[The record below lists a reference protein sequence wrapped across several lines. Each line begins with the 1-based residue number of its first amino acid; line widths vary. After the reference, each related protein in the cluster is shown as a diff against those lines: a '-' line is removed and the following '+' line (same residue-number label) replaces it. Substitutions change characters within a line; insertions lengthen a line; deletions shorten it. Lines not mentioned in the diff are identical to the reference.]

1 MRRSEPNTSVHS
13 SKGRLVVTRVAEAV
27 AQVVAVCHEQFRS
40 DPCPEAFEEAELRVR
55 ETMNALACELLGAV
69 IEKRDDGAS
78 RIERDGQSWFRVAA
92 TPRTIMTSLGPLTYR
107 RARYRTSTA
116 PAHGGL
122 PGAVTAAIYSTVL
135 ARPSRSGPTR
145 FRYAGESQ
153 SLSRRRAR
161 ADAEEGVPARFR
173 IHAIPETDMHD
184 PERDIRDIP
193 LSQLELSPDNVR
205 KTPADDSAFTE
216 LKASIAAHGLL
227 ENLIAHAMGLG
238 ADGIGRYA
246 VIAGGRRLAAMQ
258 ALAAE
263 GTLDED
269 HPVPCRMIGDIV
281 TAEEVSLAEN
291 SVRAAMHPADQVEA
305 FRRLAD
311 AGSTAAA
318 IAARFGV
325 SERTVEKRLRLGN
338 AAPVLLE
345 AYRAG
350 EIDLDTLMAFA
361 VTTNQA
367 RQSAVWET
375 VSQQG
380 YRPGA
385 WQIKRLLTEDRVPAT
400 SAIVRFVGIEA
411 YEATGG
417 KIDRDLFAEED
428 ERGIWFDDP
437 DLLNKLAIDS
447 LQVAARE
454 LETRWKWAEA
464 RLDVD
469 WSATAAF
476 GRVRPQ
482 PAEPTDGEKAEI
494 ERLRTRNDELANMD
508 DDGWTEELVEE
519 ADANETR
526 LDEIEATIEARAVYR
541 REDIAI
547 AGCIATVGND
557 GELKLIQGLVRPED
571 MPARE
576 SNDANMAGQDDTGDG
591 ESASSS
597 IEAPTLAAP
606 LASLGDAE
614 AEARKEAGV
623 GIGLADDLRAIRTAI
638 VKSQL
643 ACDFEAAFDLLL
655 FQLARGVFASGYHD
669 DALDIRATET
679 PDRPAMRVNDD
690 AFGTINV
697 GEKHL
702 EIDRATQ
709 KLDWTGLS
717 DTEAFAELR
726 ALPERDKRTLFASCV
741 ARTLKGQLA
750 FEPKARPEVEATV
763 ARLDID
769 FAAAVR
775 GNRDQLWTADLLW
788 SRLRKDRILAVAR
801 ETLGE
806 TWAQAEAKHKKA
818 DIAKAMQDAFAHGG
832 DVPAGVTAEGR
843 AAAIAW
849 TPPGFRAFDT
859 GAVDDSALADDEGT
873 TAPEPQPS
881 KIDTP
886 LENALEHSSVD
897 PSGADGEARQD
908 DATEADALPGD
919 DPEPTPVEATRPINV
934 SVPGIVESIDAPAVA
949 ERRAAA
955 IASAMN
961 ADATLPVAASA
972 PEVAGPPAAD
982 AGGHDVS
989 VEREQV
995 LAPPRGNGHDNGA
1008 ELLEIPAFLRR
1019 G

>member
-1 MRRSEPNTSVHS
+1 
-13 SKGRLVVTRVAEAV
+13 
-27 AQVVAVCHEQFRS
+27 
-40 DPCPEAFEEAELRVR
+40 
-55 ETMNALACELLGAV
+55 
-69 IEKRDDGAS
+69 
-78 RIERDGQSWFRVAA
+78 
-92 TPRTIMTSLGPLTYR
+92 
-107 RARYRTSTA
+107 
-116 PAHGGL
+116 
-122 PGAVTAAIYSTVL
+122 
-135 ARPSRSGPTR
+135 
-145 FRYAGESQ
+145 
-153 SLSRRRAR
+153 
-161 ADAEEGVPARFR
+161 
-173 IHAIPETDMHD
+173 MHD

-193 LSQLELSPDNVR
+193 LSQLDLSPDNVR
-205 KTPADDSAFTE
+205 KTPADASAFTE

-227 ENLIAHAMGLG
+227 ENLIARSMEPG
-238 ADGIGRYA
+238 ADGPGRYA

-263 GTLDED
+263 GALDED
-269 HPVPCRMIGDIV
+269 HPVPCRMIGSIV
-281 TAEEVSLAEN
+281 AAEEVSLAEN
-291 SVRAAMHPADQVEA
+291 TVRAAMHPADQIEA
-305 FRRLAD
+305 FCRLAD

-361 VTTNQA
+361 VTTDQA

-385 WQIKRLLTEDRVPAT
+385 WQIKRLLTEDRVSAT
-400 SAIVRFVGIEA
+400 CAIARFVGIEA

-437 DLLNKLAIDS
+437 DLLNNLAIDS

-454 LETRWKWAEA
+454 LVTRWKWAEA

-519 ADANETR
+519 AESNETR
-526 LDEIEATIEARAVYR
+526 LDEIEAMIEARAVYR

-655 FQLARGVFASGYHD
+655 FQLARSVFANGYHD

-690 AFGTINV
+690 AFGTVNV

-702 EIDRATQ
+702 EIDRAAQ
-709 KLDWTGLS
+709 KLDWSGLPDS
-717 DTEAFAELR
+717 EAFAELR
-726 ALPERDKRTLFASCV
+726 ALPEQDKRTLFASCV

-763 ARLDID
+763 AQLDID
-769 FAAAVR
+769 FASAVR

-788 SRLRKDRILAVAR
+788 SRLRKDRILAIAR

-806 TWAQAEAKHKKA
+806 TWAQTEAKQKKA
-818 DIAKAMQDAFAHGG
+818 EIAKAMQDAFAHGD

-859 GAVDDSALADDEGT
+859 GTVDDSGAADDPGT
-873 TAPEPQPS
+873 TASEPQPS

-886 LENALEHSSVD
+886 LENTLEDDGDDADGGAD
-897 PSGADGEARQD
+897 PSGADSDTSQSGEPGAG
-908 DATEADALPGD
+908 ALPD
-919 DPEPTPVEATRPINV
+919 NDPEPTPVEATRRPMNV
-934 SVPGIVESIDAPAVA
+934 SVPCIVESNDAPAVA
-949 ERRAAA
+949 ERRATALA
-955 IASAMN
+955 LAMN
-961 ADATLPVAASA
+961 VDATVPVAASA

-982 AGGHDVS
+982 TGDHDVS

-995 LAPPRGNGHDNGA
+995 LAPPRGNGRDNKA

>member
-1 MRRSEPNTSVHS
+1 
-13 SKGRLVVTRVAEAV
+13 
-27 AQVVAVCHEQFRS
+27 
-40 DPCPEAFEEAELRVR
+40 
-55 ETMNALACELLGAV
+55 
-69 IEKRDDGAS
+69 
-78 RIERDGQSWFRVAA
+78 
-92 TPRTIMTSLGPLTYR
+92 
-107 RARYRTSTA
+107 
-116 PAHGGL
+116 
-122 PGAVTAAIYSTVL
+122 
-135 ARPSRSGPTR
+135 
-145 FRYAGESQ
+145 
-153 SLSRRRAR
+153 
-161 ADAEEGVPARFR
+161 
-173 IHAIPETDMHD
+173 MHD

-205 KTPADDSAFTE
+205 KTPADASAFTE

-227 ENLIAHAMGLG
+227 ENLIARAMEPGP
-238 ADGIGRYA
+238 DGPTRYA

-263 GTLDED
+263 GALGED
-269 HPVPCRMIGDIV
+269 HPVPCRMIGAIV
-281 TAEEVSLAEN
+281 AAEEVSLAEN

-350 EIDLDTLMAFA
+350 EIDLETLMAFA
-361 VTTNQA
+361 VTTDQA

-375 VSQQG
+375 VGQQG

-385 WQIKRLLTEDRVPAT
+385 WQIKRLLTEDRVSAT
-400 SAIVRFVGIEA
+400 SAIARFVGIEA
-411 YEATGG
+411 YEAAGG
-417 KIDRDLFAEED
+417 RIDRDLFAEED

-508 DDGWTEELVEE
+508 DEDWTEELVEE
-519 ADANETR
+519 ADANETPAR
-526 LDEIEATIEARAVYR
+526 RDRGHDRGPRGLPARGYRHRRVHRHCRQRRRTQTDPGPGQARGHARARSRRSGRGRTRRYR
-541 REDIAI
+541 GRGEHHLRHRCANGRGSPRFSRRCGGRG
-547 AGCIATVGND
+547 AQGSGRRHRPRRRLCGPSARPSSRASSPATSRRPSICCCSSSPGACSPAATMTTRSTS
-557 GELKLIQGLVRPED
+557 GQPRPRTVRPCGSTT
-571 MPARE
+571 ML
-576 SNDANMAGQDDTGDG
+576 
-591 ESASSS
+591 SA
-597 IEAPTLAAP
+597 
-606 LASLGDAE
+606 
-614 AEARKEAGV
+614 
-623 GIGLADDLRAIRTAI
+623 
-638 VKSQL
+638 
-643 ACDFEAAFDLLL
+643 
-655 FQLARGVFASGYHD
+655 
-669 DALDIRATET
+669 
-679 PDRPAMRVNDD
+679 
-690 AFGTINV
+690 TINV

-702 EIDRATQ
+702 EIDRAAQ

-763 ARLDID
+763 ARLGID

-775 GNRDQLWTADLLW
+775 GNRDQVWTADLLW
-788 SRLRKDRILAVAR
+788 SRLRKDRILAIAR

-806 TWAQAEAKHKKA
+806 TWAQAEAKQKKA
-818 DIAKAMQDAFAHGG
+818 EIAKAMQDAFAHGDG
-832 DVPAGVTAEGR
+832 VPAGITAEGR

-859 GAVDDSALADDEGT
+859 GADDDSALADDEGT

-881 KIDTP
+881 KIDMP
-886 LENALEHSSVD
+886 SVDALEHNSDD

-908 DATEADALPGD
+908 DATEPGSGPACAGSGPERDASSRVPMYCQASSPMPQSPLKMSCGISSSPDAMARIARTSSALAARSIQARALSTVASRGEPPRRSQLTKDGLPLTSRPNSEGLA
-919 DPEPTPVEATRPINV
+919 PVTARKASTSRRKPGPMGSSPMKASSRSAVSRRGERP
-934 SVPGIVESIDAPAVA
+934 
-949 ERRAAA
+949 RRKTVTKDG
-955 IASAMN
+955 SPN
-961 ADATLPVAASA
+961 AASPKRVRLMPRCWMKA
-972 PEVAGPPAAD
+972 SMACRSDVRKPAMT
-982 AGGHDVS
+982 
-989 VEREQV
+989 
-995 LAPPRGNGHDNGA
+995 GNVCGTSGLDNM
-1008 ELLEIPAFLRR
+1008 F
-1019 G
+1019 

>member
-1 MRRSEPNTSVHS
+1 
-13 SKGRLVVTRVAEAV
+13 
-27 AQVVAVCHEQFRS
+27 
-40 DPCPEAFEEAELRVR
+40 
-55 ETMNALACELLGAV
+55 
-69 IEKRDDGAS
+69 
-78 RIERDGQSWFRVAA
+78 
-92 TPRTIMTSLGPLTYR
+92 
-107 RARYRTSTA
+107 
-116 PAHGGL
+116 
-122 PGAVTAAIYSTVL
+122 
-135 ARPSRSGPTR
+135 
-145 FRYAGESQ
+145 
-153 SLSRRRAR
+153 
-161 ADAEEGVPARFR
+161 
-173 IHAIPETDMHD
+173 MHD

-193 LSQLELSPDNVR
+193 LSQLELSPCNVR
-205 KTPADDSAFTE
+205 KTPADASAFTE

-227 ENLIAHAMGLG
+227 ENLIARAMEPGT
-238 ADGIGRYA
+238 DCVVRYA
-246 VIAGGRRLAAMQ
+246 VIAGGRRLAVMQ

-263 GTLDED
+263 GALDED
-269 HPVPCRMIGDIV
+269 HPVPCRMIGSIV
-281 TAEEVSLAEN
+281 AAEEVSLAEN

-361 VTTNQA
+361 VTTDHA
-367 RQSAVWET
+367 RQNAVWAA

-385 WQIKRLLTEDRVPAT
+385 WQIKRLLTEDRVSAT
-400 SAIVRFVGIEA
+400 SAVARFVGIEA
-411 YEATGG
+411 YEAAAGG
-417 KIDRDLFAEED
+417 RIDRDLFAEED

-437 DLLNKLAIDS
+437 ELLNKLAMDS

-469 WSATAAF
+469 WSATASF

-526 LDEIEATIEARAVYR
+526 LDEIGAAIDARAVYR

-576 SNDANMAGQDDTGDG
+576 PNDANMAGQDDTGDG
-591 ESASSS
+591 ESARSS

-606 LASLGDAE
+606 LASPGDAE

-643 ACDFEAAFDLLL
+643 ASDFDAAFDLLL
-655 FQLARGVFASGYHD
+655 FQLARGVFTNGYHD
-669 DALDIRATET
+669 DALDIRAAET

-702 EIDRATQ
+702 ELDRAGQ

-717 DTEAFAELR
+717 DDEAFAELR
-726 ALPERDKRTLFASCV
+726 ALPERDKRALFASCV

-775 GNRDQLWTADLLW
+775 GNNDQVWTADLLW
-788 SRLRKDRILAVAR
+788 SRLRKDRILAIAR
-801 ETLGE
+801 GTLGE
-806 TWAQAEAKHKKA
+806 TWMQAETKQKKA
-818 DIAKAMQDAFAHGG
+818 DIAKAMQDAFAHGDG
-832 DVPAGVTAEGR
+832 VPAGITAEGR

-859 GAVDDSALADDEGT
+859 GTVDDSGAADDPGT
-873 TAPEPQPS
+873 TAPEPQPTVA
-881 KIDTP
+881 DTP
-886 LENALEHSSVD
+886 LGGTPEDDGDNVNGGPD
-897 PSGADGEARQD
+897 PSGVDADTPQAGAPED
-908 DATEADALPGD
+908 GTLPDNDA
-919 DPEPTPVEATRPINV
+919 DPVPVEAPRPMNARV
-934 SVPGIVESIDAPAVA
+934 HSVVESIDAPAVA

-955 IASAMN
+955 LASNVN
-961 ADATLPVAASA
+961 ANATL
-972 PEVAGPPAAD
+972 
-982 AGGHDVS
+982 S
-989 VEREQV
+989 VEREQI
-995 LAPPRGNGHDNGA
+995 LAPPRGNGHDNKA

>member
-1 MRRSEPNTSVHS
+1 
-13 SKGRLVVTRVAEAV
+13 
-27 AQVVAVCHEQFRS
+27 
-40 DPCPEAFEEAELRVR
+40 
-55 ETMNALACELLGAV
+55 
-69 IEKRDDGAS
+69 
-78 RIERDGQSWFRVAA
+78 
-92 TPRTIMTSLGPLTYR
+92 
-107 RARYRTSTA
+107 
-116 PAHGGL
+116 
-122 PGAVTAAIYSTVL
+122 
-135 ARPSRSGPTR
+135 
-145 FRYAGESQ
+145 
-153 SLSRRRAR
+153 
-161 ADAEEGVPARFR
+161 
-173 IHAIPETDMHD
+173 MHD
-184 PERDIRDIP
+184 PERDISDIP
-193 LSQLELSPDNVR
+193 LSQLELSPGNVR
-205 KTPADDSAFTE
+205 KTPADASAFTE

-227 ENLIAHAMGLG
+227 ENLIACAIEPGTDYV
-238 ADGIGRYA
+238 ARYG

-263 GTLDED
+263 GALKED
-269 HPVPCRMIGDIV
+269 HPVPCHMIDGIV
-281 TAEEVSLAEN
+281 AAEEVSLAEN

-311 AGSTAAA
+311 TGSTAAA

-345 AYRAG
+345 AYRAD

-361 VTTNQA
+361 VTTDQA
-367 RQSAVWET
+367 RQNAVWET

-385 WQIKRLLTEDRVPAT
+385 WQIKRLLTEDRVSAT
-400 SAIVRFVGIEA
+400 SAIARFVGIEA
-411 YEATGG
+411 YEAAGG
-417 KIDRDLFAEED
+417 RIDRDLFAEED
-428 ERGIWFDDP
+428 ERGIWLDDP
-437 DLLNKLAIDS
+437 ELLNKLAMDS
-447 LQVAARE
+447 LQAAARE

-494 ERLRTRNDELANMD
+494 ECLRTRNDELANMD
-508 DDGWTEELVEE
+508 DDGWTEELIEE
-519 ADANETR
+519 AEGNEER
-526 LDEIEATIEARAVYR
+526 LDEIEATIEARAIYR

-547 AGCIATVGND
+547 AGCIATVGNG

-576 SNDANMAGQDDTGDG
+576 AGEAGAAGHDDTGDEENTISG
-591 ESASSS
+591 
-597 IEAPTLAAP
+597 IDAPTFVAP
-606 LASLGDAE
+606 LASPGDAE

-655 FQLARGVFASGYHD
+655 FQLARSVFTSGYHD
-669 DALDIRATET
+669 HALDIRATET

-690 AFGTINV
+690 AFGDINV

-702 EIDRATQ
+702 EIDRAAQ
-709 KLDWTGLS
+709 KLDWTVLS
-717 DTEAFAELR
+717 DTAAFAELR
-726 ALPERDKRTLFASCV
+726 ALPEQDKRTLFASCV

-775 GNRDQLWTADLLW
+775 GNRDQVWTADLLW
-788 SRLRKDRILAVAR
+788 SRLRKDRILAIAR

-806 TWAQAEAKHKKA
+806 TWAQAEAKQKKA
-818 DIAKAMQDAFAHGG
+818 DIAKAMRDAFAHGD

-843 AAAIAW
+843 ASAIAW

-859 GAVDDSALADDEGT
+859 GAVADEDAASDEGT
-873 TAPEPQPS
+873 AAPDPQPAAA
-881 KIDTP
+881 DTP
-886 LENALEHSSVD
+886 LGNAPED
-897 PSGADGEARQD
+897 GGADQSGV
-908 DATEADALPGD
+908 DADTPQAGDPQAGALPD
-919 DPEPTPVEATRPINV
+919 NNADPAPVEAQQLMNT
-934 SVPGIVESIDAPAVA
+934 SVYSVVESIDAPAVA

-955 IASAMN
+955 LASAMN
-961 ADATLPVAASA
+961 SDATPPVTASA
-972 PEVAGPPAAD
+972 PEAAD
-982 AGGHDVS
+982 HDVS

-995 LAPPRGNGHDNGA
+995 LAPQRGNGHDNKA

>member
-1 MRRSEPNTSVHS
+1 
-13 SKGRLVVTRVAEAV
+13 
-27 AQVVAVCHEQFRS
+27 
-40 DPCPEAFEEAELRVR
+40 
-55 ETMNALACELLGAV
+55 
-69 IEKRDDGAS
+69 
-78 RIERDGQSWFRVAA
+78 
-92 TPRTIMTSLGPLTYR
+92 
-107 RARYRTSTA
+107 
-116 PAHGGL
+116 
-122 PGAVTAAIYSTVL
+122 
-135 ARPSRSGPTR
+135 
-145 FRYAGESQ
+145 
-153 SLSRRRAR
+153 
-161 ADAEEGVPARFR
+161 
-173 IHAIPETDMHD
+173 
-184 PERDIRDIP
+184 
-193 LSQLELSPDNVR
+193 
-205 KTPADDSAFTE
+205 
-216 LKASIAAHGLL
+216 
-227 ENLIAHAMGLG
+227 
-238 ADGIGRYA
+238 
-246 VIAGGRRLAAMQ
+246 MQ

-263 GTLDED
+263 GTLEED
-269 HPVPCRMIGDIV
+269 HPVACRMIGSIV
-281 TAEEVSLAEN
+281 AAEEVSLAEN

-361 VTTNQA
+361 VTTDHA
-367 RQSAVWET
+367 RQNAVWET

-385 WQIKRLLTEDRVPAT
+385 WQIKRLLTEDRVSAT
-400 SAIVRFVGIEA
+400 SAIARFVGIEA
-411 YEATGG
+411 YEAAGG

-437 DLLNKLAIDS
+437 DLLNKLAMDN
-447 LQVAARE
+447 LQAAARE

-464 RLDVD
+464 RLDMD

-482 PAEPTDGEKAEI
+482 PAEPTDGERAEI
-494 ERLRTRNDELANMD
+494 KRLRTRNDELANMD
-508 DDGWTEELVEE
+508 NEDWTEELVEE

-526 LDEIEATIEARAVYR
+526 LHEIEATIEACAVYR

-571 MPARE
+571 MPVRE
-576 SNDANMAGQDDTGDG
+576 AGDAGAAGHDDTGDG
-591 ESASSS
+591 ENTISG
-597 IEAPTLAAP
+597 IEAPTLTAP
-606 LASLGDAE
+606 LASPGDAE
-614 AEARKEAGV
+614 SEARKEAGV

-655 FQLARGVFASGYHD
+655 FQLARDVFTNGYHD
-669 DALDIRATET
+669 DALDIRVVET

-690 AFGTINV
+690 AFGTVNV

-702 EIDRATQ
+702 EIDRAAQ

-717 DTEAFAELR
+717 NDEAFAELR
-726 ALPERDKRTLFASCV
+726 ALPEQDKRTLFASCV

-750 FEPKARPEVEATV
+750 FEPKARAEVEATV

-775 GNRDQLWTADLLW
+775 GNRDQVWTADLLW
-788 SRLRKDRILAVAR
+788 SRLRKDRILAIAR
-801 ETLGE
+801 GTLGE
-806 TWAQAEAKHKKA
+806 AWAQAEAKQKKA
-818 DIAKAMQDAFAHGG
+818 DIAKAMEDAFAHGDG
-832 DVPAGVTAEGR
+832 IPAGVTADGR

-849 TPPGFRAFDT
+849 TPPGFRAFDIGT
-859 GAVDDSALADDEGT
+859 VDDEGAASDEGT
-873 TAPEPQPS
+873 TAPEPQPTAA
-881 KIDTP
+881 DAP
-886 LENALEHSSVD
+886 LGDAPED
-897 PSGADGEARQD
+897 DGD
-908 DATEADALPGD
+908 DADSDTSQSG
-919 DPEPTPVEATRPINV
+919 DPEAGAPADNVADPAPAEAQQPMNAGVQPV
-934 SVPGIVESIDAPAVA
+934 VESIDAPAVA
-949 ERRAAA
+949 DRRAAA
-955 IASAMN
+955 LASAVN
-961 ADATLPVAASA
+961 ADATPPVAASA
-972 PEVAGPPAAD
+972 QKAAGAGDLD
-982 AGGHDVS
+982 AMRITIAGAGSNVS
-989 VEREQV
+989 VEPEQV
-995 LAPPRGNGHDNGA
+995 MAPPRGNGQDNKA

>member
-1 MRRSEPNTSVHS
+1 M
-13 SKGRLVVTRVAEAV
+13 
-27 AQVVAVCHEQFRS
+27 
-40 DPCPEAFEEAELRVR
+40 
-55 ETMNALACELLGAV
+55 
-69 IEKRDDGAS
+69 
-78 RIERDGQSWFRVAA
+78 
-92 TPRTIMTSLGPLTYR
+92 
-107 RARYRTSTA
+107 RTSATDA
-116 PAHGGL
+116 KSVPTWLQGK
-122 PGAVTAAIYSTVL
+122 PTVN
-135 ARPSRSGPTR
+135 PTNPE
-145 FRYAGESQ
+145 GEFAMQQTQPTSPLDSVCPHKSE

-161 ADAEEGVPARFR
+161 ADAEEGVSARFR

-205 KTPADDSAFTE
+205 KTPADASAFTE

-227 ENLIAHAMGLG
+227 ENLIARAMEPDTDCG
-238 ADGIGRYA
+238 ARYA

-263 GTLDED
+263 GALDKD
-269 HPVPCRMIGDIV
+269 HPVPCRMIGSIV
-281 TAEEVSLAEN
+281 AAEEVSLAEN

-350 EIDLDTLMAFA
+350 DIDLETLMAFA
-361 VTTNQA
+361 VTTDHA
-367 RQSAVWET
+367 RQTAVWEA

-400 SAIVRFVGIEA
+400 SGIARFVGIEA
-411 YEATGG
+411 YEAAGG
-417 KIDRDLFAEED
+417 RIDRDLFAEED

-437 DLLNKLAIDS
+437 DLLNKLAMDS

-469 WSATAAF
+469 WNTTASF

-482 PAEPTDGEKAEI
+482 PAEPTDEEKAEI
-494 ERLRTRNDELANMD
+494 ERLQTRNGELANMD

-547 AGCIATVGND
+547 AGCIATIGND

-576 SNDANMAGQDDTGDG
+576 AGDADMAGQDETGDG
-591 ESASSS
+591 ESPSSG
-597 IEAPTLAAP
+597 IDAPTLVAP
-606 LASLGDAE
+606 LASPGDAE

-643 ACDFEAAFDLLL
+643 ACDFDAAFDLLL
-655 FQLARGVFASGYHD
+655 FQLARSVFTSGYHD
-669 DALDIRATET
+669 DALDIRAAET

-702 EIDRATQ
+702 EIDRAAQ
-709 KLDWTGLS
+709 KLDWTGLP
-717 DTEAFAELR
+717 DAEAFAELR
-726 ALPERDKRTLFASCV
+726 ALPERNKKVLFASCV

-775 GNRDQLWTADLLW
+775 GNRDQVWTADLLW
-788 SRLRKDRILAVAR
+788 SRLRKDRILAIAR

-806 TWAQAEAKHKKA
+806 TWVQAEAKQKKA
-818 DIAKAMQDAFAHGG
+818 DIAKAMQDAFAHGDG
-832 DVPAGVTAEGR
+832 IPAGVTAEGR

-859 GAVDDSALADDEGT
+859 GTVDDEGEADDEGT
-873 TAPEPQPS
+873 AAPDPQPAAADTPRGNAPEDDGPDTSGVEAETPQ
-881 KIDTP
+881 
-886 LENALEHSSVD
+886 A
-897 PSGADGEARQD
+897 G
-908 DATEADALPGD
+908 
-919 DPEPTPVEATRPINV
+919 DPETSAPADNVAEPVPVEAPQRMNAG
-934 SVPGIVESIDAPAVA
+934 VPSLVESIDALAVA

-955 IASAMN
+955 LASAKN
-961 ADATLPVAASA
+961 SDAAPTPESA
-972 PEVAGPPAAD
+972 QEAIDPSAGDAGPAD
-982 AGGHDVS
+982 HDAVRITIAAGGHDVS

-995 LAPPRGNGHDNGA
+995 LAPPRGNGHDNKA

>member
-1 MRRSEPNTSVHS
+1 
-13 SKGRLVVTRVAEAV
+13 
-27 AQVVAVCHEQFRS
+27 
-40 DPCPEAFEEAELRVR
+40 
-55 ETMNALACELLGAV
+55 
-69 IEKRDDGAS
+69 
-78 RIERDGQSWFRVAA
+78 
-92 TPRTIMTSLGPLTYR
+92 
-107 RARYRTSTA
+107 
-116 PAHGGL
+116 
-122 PGAVTAAIYSTVL
+122 
-135 ARPSRSGPTR
+135 
-145 FRYAGESQ
+145 
-153 SLSRRRAR
+153 
-161 ADAEEGVPARFR
+161 
-173 IHAIPETDMHD
+173 MHD
-184 PERDIRDIP
+184 PERDISDIP
-193 LSQLELSPDNVR
+193 LSRLELSPDNAR

-227 ENLIAHAMGLG
+227 ENLIARSMGPG
-238 ADGIGRYA
+238 ADGPGRYA

-263 GTLDED
+263 GALEED

-281 TAEEVSLAEN
+281 AAEEVSLAEN

-350 EIDLDTLMAFA
+350 EIDLNTLMAFA
-361 VTTNQA
+361 VTTDQA
-367 RQSAVWET
+367 RQNAVWAA

-385 WQIKRLLTEDRVPAT
+385 WQIKRLLTEDRIPAT
-400 SAIVRFVGIEA
+400 SAIVRFVGLEA
-411 YEATGG
+411 YEAAGG
-417 KIDRDLFAEED
+417 QIDRDLFAEED

-437 DLLNKLAIDS
+437 DLLNKLAMDS
-447 LQVAARE
+447 LQVAAKE
-454 LETRWKWAEA
+454 LKTRWKWAEA

-482 PAEPTDGEKAEI
+482 PAEPTDGETAEI

-519 ADANETR
+519 AEGNEER
-526 LDEIEATIEARAVYR
+526 LDEIEATIEARAIYR

-547 AGCIATVGND
+547 AGCIATIGND

-576 SNDANMAGQDDTGDG
+576 SGDADAAGHDDTGDG
-591 ESASSS
+591 EYTSSG
-597 IEAPTLAAP
+597 IDAPTFVAP
-606 LASLGDAE
+606 LASSGDAE

-655 FQLARGVFASGYHD
+655 FQLARSVFTSGYHD
-669 DALDIRATET
+669 DALDIRAAET

-690 AFGTINV
+690 AFGTVNV

-702 EIDRATQ
+702 EIDRAAQ

-717 DTEAFAELR
+717 DDEAFAELR
-726 ALPERDKRTLFASCV
+726 ALPEQDKRTLFASCV

-775 GNRDQLWTADLLW
+775 GNRDQVWTADLLW

-806 TWAQAEAKHKKA
+806 TWAQAEAKQKKA
-818 DIAKAMQDAFAHGG
+818 EIAKAMQDAFAHGD

-859 GAVDDSALADDEGT
+859 GAADDEGVASDEGT
-873 TAPEPQPS
+873 TAPEPQPAVA
-881 KIDTP
+881 DTP
-886 LENALEHSSVD
+886 LGDAPEDDGVNAYGGAD
-897 PSGADGEARQD
+897 PSGADSDTSQSGEP
-908 DATEADALPGD
+908 EAGAPADNVA
-919 DPEPTPVEATRPINV
+919 DPAPAEAQQPMNAGV
-934 SVPGIVESIDAPAVA
+934 QSVVESINAPAVA
-949 ERRAAA
+949 DRRAAVL
-955 IASAMN
+955 ASAVN
-961 ADATLPVAASA
+961 ADATPPAAASA
-972 PEVAGPPAAD
+972 PEAAG
-982 AGGHDVS
+982 AGGGSNVP
-989 VEREQV
+989 VEPEQV
-995 LAPPRGNGHDNGA
+995 MAPPRGNGHDNKA

>member
-1 MRRSEPNTSVHS
+1 MEP
-13 SKGRLVVTRVAEAV
+13 G
-27 AQVVAVCHEQFRS
+27 
-40 DPCPEAFEEAELRVR
+40 P
-55 ETMNALACELLGAV
+55 
-69 IEKRDDGAS
+69 DG
-78 RIERDGQSWFRVAA
+78 
-92 TPRTIMTSLGPLTYR
+92 P
-107 RARYRTSTA
+107 
-116 PAHGGL
+116 
-122 PGAVTAAIYSTVL
+122 
-135 ARPSRSGPTR
+135 
-145 FRYAGESQ
+145 
-153 SLSRRRAR
+153 
-161 ADAEEGVPARFR
+161 
-173 IHAIPETDMHD
+173 
-184 PERDIRDIP
+184 
-193 LSQLELSPDNVR
+193 
-205 KTPADDSAFTE
+205 
-216 LKASIAAHGLL
+216 
-227 ENLIAHAMGLG
+227 
-238 ADGIGRYA
+238 GRYA

-263 GTLDED
+263 GALDED
-269 HPVPCRMIGDIV
+269 HPVPCRMIGGIV
-281 TAEEVSLAEN
+281 AAEEVSLAEN

-361 VTTNQA
+361 VTTDHA
-367 RQSAVWET
+367 RQSAVWAA

-380 YRPGA
+380 YRPGG
-385 WQIKRLLTEDRVPAT
+385 WQIKRLLTEDRVLAT
-400 SAIVRFVGIEA
+400 SAIARFVGIEA
-411 YEATGG
+411 YEAAGG
-417 KIDRDLFAEED
+417 RIDRDLFAEED

-437 DLLNKLAIDS
+437 DLLNKLAMDS

-469 WSATAAF
+469 WSATASF

-482 PAEPTDGEKAEI
+482 PAGPTDGEKAEI
-494 ERLRTRNDELANMD
+494 ERMRTRNDELANLD
-508 DDGWTEELVEE
+508 NDGWTEELVEE
-519 ADANETR
+519 AEANETR
-526 LDEIEATIEARAVYR
+526 LDEIEAMIEARSVYR

-557 GELKLIQGLVRPED
+557 GELKLIQGLVRPEH

-591 ESASSS
+591 ESASSN

-606 LASLGDAE
+606 LASPGDAE

-643 ACDFEAAFDLLL
+643 ACDFDAAFDLLL
-655 FQLARGVFASGYHD
+655 FQLARSVFTTGYHD
-669 DALDIRATET
+669 DALDIRAVET
-679 PDRPAMRVNDD
+679 PDRPAMRGNDD
-690 AFGTINV
+690 AFGDINV

-702 EIDRATQ
+702 EIDRAAQ

-775 GNRDQLWTADLLW
+775 GNRDQIWTADLLW
-788 SRLRKDRILAVAR
+788 SRLHKDRILAIAR

-806 TWAQAEAKHKKA
+806 TWAQAEAKQKKA
-818 DIAKAMQDAFAHGG
+818 EIAKAMQDAFAHGDG
-832 DVPAGVTAEGR
+832 VPAGVTAEGR

-859 GAVDDSALADDEGT
+859 VAVDDNDTGDVEGATSAEQQQLAADTPVDDAAEGSGDDADGVADPSAVNNGASQAG
-873 TAPEPQPS
+873 APEG
-881 KIDTP
+881 
-886 LENALEHSSVD
+886 
-897 PSGADGEARQD
+897 GA
-908 DATEADALPGD
+908 TPGD
-919 DPEPTPVEATRPINV
+919 NAEPVPVEAPQRMNAGV
-934 SVPGIVESIDAPAVA
+934 HSVVESIDAPAVA

-955 IASAMN
+955 LASAMN
-961 ADATLPVAASA
+961 AEATPPVAASA
-972 PEVAGPPAAD
+972 PEAADPPAGD
-982 AGGHDVS
+982 AIAGGGHDVS

-995 LAPPRGNGHDNGA
+995 LAPPRGNGHDNKA

>member
-1 MRRSEPNTSVHS
+1 
-13 SKGRLVVTRVAEAV
+13 
-27 AQVVAVCHEQFRS
+27 
-40 DPCPEAFEEAELRVR
+40 
-55 ETMNALACELLGAV
+55 
-69 IEKRDDGAS
+69 
-78 RIERDGQSWFRVAA
+78 
-92 TPRTIMTSLGPLTYR
+92 
-107 RARYRTSTA
+107 
-116 PAHGGL
+116 
-122 PGAVTAAIYSTVL
+122 
-135 ARPSRSGPTR
+135 
-145 FRYAGESQ
+145 
-153 SLSRRRAR
+153 
-161 ADAEEGVPARFR
+161 
-173 IHAIPETDMHD
+173 MHD
-184 PERDIRDIP
+184 PESDIRDIP

-205 KTPADDSAFTE
+205 KTPADASAFTE

-227 ENLIAHAMGLG
+227 ENLIACSMGPG
-238 ADGIGRYA
+238 ADGIARYA

-258 ALAAE
+258 ALAAQ
-263 GTLDED
+263 GALDED
-269 HPVPCRMIGDIV
+269 HPVPCRMIGAIV
-281 TAEEVSLAEN
+281 AAEEVSLAEN

-350 EIDLDTLMAFA
+350 EIDLDTLIAFA
-361 VTTNQA
+361 ITTNQA

-519 ADANETR
+519 AESNETR
-526 LDEIEATIEARAVYR
+526 LDEIEAMIEARAVYR

-547 AGCIATVGND
+547 AGCIATIGND

-655 FQLARGVFASGYHD
+655 FQLARGVFANGYHD

-702 EIDRATQ
+702 EIDRAAQ
-709 KLDWTGLS
+709 KLDWAGLP
-717 DTEAFAELR
+717 DDEAFAELR
-726 ALPERDKRTLFASCV
+726 ALPEQDKAGL
-741 ARTLKGQLA
+741 
-750 FEPKARPEVEATV
+750 
-763 ARLDID
+763 
-769 FAAAVR
+769 VR
-775 GNRDQLWTADLLW
+775 V
-788 SRLRKDRILAVAR
+788 LRRAH
-801 ETLGE
+801 
-806 TWAQAEAKHKKA
+806 AE
-818 DIAKAMQDAFAHGG
+818 G
-832 DVPAGVTAEGR
+832 PAGVRTQSPAGGRSDRGPARHRFRRRCPRQPRSGLDRRSAVVALAQGPHPRRRPRNAGRDLGASGSQAEEGGDRQGDAGSFRPRQTAC
-843 AAAIAW
+843 
-849 TPPGFRAFDT
+849 PPGSRPTAAPRRSP
-859 GAVDDSALADDEGT
+859 GRHPASAPSIPAPST
-873 TAPEPQPS
+873 TAPRLMTRGQPPPNRNRLWQTRRWAMRR
-881 KIDTP
+881 KMLAITP
-886 LENALEHSSVD
+886 TVAPIHRA
-897 PSGADGEARQD
+897 PT
-908 DATEADALPGD
+908 ATPRNRGIRR
-919 DPEPTPVEATRPINV
+919 PV
-934 SVPGIVESIDAPAVA
+934 
-949 ERRAAA
+949 
-955 IASAMN
+955 
-961 ADATLPVAASA
+961 
-972 PEVAGPPAAD
+972 
-982 AGGHDVS
+982 
-989 VEREQV
+989 
-995 LAPPRGNGHDNGA
+995 
-1008 ELLEIPAFLRR
+1008 LRR
-1019 G
+1019 TMSPIPLRRRRRVP

>member
-1 MRRSEPNTSVHS
+1 MS
-13 SKGRLVVTRVAEAV
+13 
-27 AQVVAVCHEQFRS
+27 
-40 DPCPEAFEEAELRVR
+40 
-55 ETMNALACELLGAV
+55 
-69 IEKRDDGAS
+69 
-78 RIERDGQSWFRVAA
+78 
-92 TPRTIMTSLGPLTYR
+92 
-107 RARYRTSTA
+107 
-116 PAHGGL
+116 
-122 PGAVTAAIYSTVL
+122 
-135 ARPSRSGPTR
+135 
-145 FRYAGESQ
+145 
-153 SLSRRRAR
+153 
-161 ADAEEGVPARFR
+161 
-173 IHAIPETDMHD
+173 
-184 PERDIRDIP
+184 ERDIRDIP
-193 LSQLELSPDNVR
+193 LSQLKLSPGNVR
-205 KTPADDSAFTE
+205 KTPADASAFTE

-227 ENLIAHAMGLG
+227 ENLIARAMEPGTDCV
-238 ADGIGRYA
+238 ARYG

-263 GTLDED
+263 GALKED
-269 HPVPCRMIGDIV
+269 HPVPCHMIDSIV
-281 TAEEVSLAEN
+281 AAEEVSLAEN

-361 VTTNQA
+361 VTTDQA

-400 SAIVRFVGIEA
+400 SAIARFVGIEA
-411 YEATGG
+411 YEAAGG
-417 KIDRDLFAEED
+417 RIDRDLFAEED

-437 DLLNKLAIDS
+437 DLLNKLAMDS

-482 PAEPTDGEKAEI
+482 PAEPTDQEKAEI
-494 ERLRTRNDELANMD
+494 ERLRTRNDELANLD
-508 DDGWTEELVEE
+508 DEDWTEELVEE

-526 LDEIEATIEARAVYR
+526 LHEIEATIEARAVYR

-557 GELKLIQGLVRPED
+557 GELKLIQGLVWPED

-576 SNDANMAGQDDTGDG
+576 ADDANMAGQDDTGGG

-606 LASLGDAE
+606 LASPGDAE

-655 FQLARGVFASGYHD
+655 FQLSRSVFTNGYHD
-669 DALDIRATET
+669 DALDIRVVET

-690 AFGTINV
+690 AFGTVNV
-697 GEKHL
+697 AEKHL
-702 EIDRATQ
+702 EIDRAAQ
-709 KLDWTGLS
+709 KLDWTGLP
-717 DTEAFAELR
+717 DAEAFAELR

-775 GNRDQLWTADLLW
+775 GNRDQVWTDDLLW

-806 TWAQAEAKHKKA
+806 TWAQVHAKQKKA
-818 DIAKAMQDAFAHGG
+818 DIAKAMEDAFAHGDG
-832 DVPAGVTAEGR
+832 IPAGVTSDGR

-859 GAVDDSALADDEGT
+859 GTVDDGGAASDEGT
-873 TAPEPQPS
+873 TAPEPQPTAA
-881 KIDTP
+881 DAP
-886 LENALEHSSVD
+886 LGDAPED
-897 PSGADGEARQD
+897 DGD
-908 DATEADALPGD
+908 DADSDTSQSG
-919 DPEPTPVEATRPINV
+919 DPEAGAPADNVADPAPAEAQQPMNAGV
-934 SVPGIVESIDAPAVA
+934 QSVVESIDAPAVA
-949 ERRAAA
+949 DRRAAA
-955 IASAMN
+955 LASAVN
-961 ADATLPVAASA
+961 ADATPPVAASA
-972 PEVAGPPAAD
+972 PEATGAGDLD
-982 AGGHDVS
+982 AMRITIAGAGSNVP
-989 VEREQV
+989 VEPEQV
-995 LAPPRGNGHDNGA
+995 MAPPRGNGQDNKA

>member
-1 MRRSEPNTSVHS
+1 
-13 SKGRLVVTRVAEAV
+13 
-27 AQVVAVCHEQFRS
+27 
-40 DPCPEAFEEAELRVR
+40 
-55 ETMNALACELLGAV
+55 
-69 IEKRDDGAS
+69 
-78 RIERDGQSWFRVAA
+78 
-92 TPRTIMTSLGPLTYR
+92 
-107 RARYRTSTA
+107 
-116 PAHGGL
+116 
-122 PGAVTAAIYSTVL
+122 
-135 ARPSRSGPTR
+135 
-145 FRYAGESQ
+145 
-153 SLSRRRAR
+153 
-161 ADAEEGVPARFR
+161 
-173 IHAIPETDMHD
+173 MHD
-184 PERDIRDIP
+184 PESDIRDIP
-193 LSQLELSPDNVR
+193 LSQLELSPGNVR
-205 KTPADDSAFTE
+205 KTPADASAFTE

-227 ENLIAHAMGLG
+227 ENLIARAMEPGTDCV
-238 ADGIGRYA
+238 ARYA

-263 GTLDED
+263 GALEED

-281 TAEEVSLAEN
+281 AAEEVSLAEN

-345 AYRAG
+345 ACRAG
-350 EIDLDTLMAFA
+350 EIDLETLMAFA
-361 VTTNQA
+361 VTTDQA
-367 RQSAVWET
+367 RQSAVWAA

-385 WQIKRLLTEDRVPAT
+385 WQIKRLLTEDRVAAT
-400 SAIVRFVGIEA
+400 SAIARFVGIEA
-411 YEATGG
+411 YEAAGG
-417 KIDRDLFAEED
+417 QIDRDLFAEED

-437 DLLNKLAIDS
+437 DLLNKLAMDS
-447 LQVAARE
+447 LQAAARE

-482 PAEPTDGEKAEI
+482 PAEPTDQEKAEI
-494 ERLRTRNDELANMD
+494 ERLRTRNGELANMD
-508 DDGWTEELVEE
+508 DEDWTEELVEE
-519 ADANETR
+519 AESNETR
-526 LDEIEATIEARAVYR
+526 LDEIEATIEARAIYR

-576 SNDANMAGQDDTGDG
+576 AGDAGAAGHDDTADG
-591 ESASSS
+591 EETFSG
-597 IEAPTLAAP
+597 IDAPTFVAP
-606 LASLGDAE
+606 LASPGDAE

-643 ACDFEAAFDLLL
+643 ACDFLAAFDLLL
-655 FQLARGVFASGYHD
+655 FQLARSVFTTGYHD
-669 DALDIRATET
+669 DALDIRVVET

-697 GEKHL
+697 GEKQL
-702 EIDRATQ
+702 EIDRAAQ
-709 KLDWTGLS
+709 KLEWARLS

-750 FEPKARPEVEATV
+750 FEPKARREVEATV

-775 GNRDQLWTADLLW
+775 GNRDQIWTADLLW
-788 SRLRKDRILAVAR
+788 SRLRKDRILTIAR

-806 TWAQAEAKHKKA
+806 TWAQAEAKQKKA
-818 DIAKAMQDAFAHGG
+818 EIARAMQEAFAHGDG
-832 DVPAGVTAEGR
+832 VPAGVTAEGR

-859 GAVDDSALADDEGT
+859 VAVDDNDTGDVEGATSAEQQQVAADTPVDDAAEGSGDDADGVADPSAVNNGT
-873 TAPEPQPS
+873 SQAGAPEG
-881 KIDTP
+881 
-886 LENALEHSSVD
+886 
-897 PSGADGEARQD
+897 GA
-908 DATEADALPGD
+908 TPGD
-919 DPEPTPVEATRPINV
+919 NAEPVPVEAPQRMNAGV
-934 SVPGIVESIDAPAVA
+934 HSVVESIDAPAVA

-955 IASAMN
+955 LASAVN
-961 ADATLPVAASA
+961 AEATPPVAASA
-972 PEVAGPPAAD
+972 PEAADPPAGD
-982 AGGHDVS
+982 AIAGGGHDVS

-995 LAPPRGNGHDNGA
+995 LAPPRGNGRDNKA
-1008 ELLEIPAFLRR
+1008 ELLEIPDFLRR